1 MEAERWN
8 IFNFLK
14 QRAIQKQM
22 IGIHAKKCPIALFII
37 LNNYYKIY
45 QLQLIKPIQ
54 FTYDKY
60 NMT

>member
-1 MEAERWN
+1 MQFKSKWSE
-8 IFNFLK
+8 FM
-14 QRAIQKQM
+14 Q
-22 IGIHAKKCPIALFII
+22 KKCPIAPFIL
-37 LNNYYKIY
+37 LNNHYKIY